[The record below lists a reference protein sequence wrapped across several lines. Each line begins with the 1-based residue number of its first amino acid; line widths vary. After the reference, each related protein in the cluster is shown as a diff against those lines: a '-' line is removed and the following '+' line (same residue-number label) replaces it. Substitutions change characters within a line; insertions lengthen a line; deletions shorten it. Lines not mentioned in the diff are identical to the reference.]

1 MELEVVL
8 TLLQDSKL
16 LANPKRIALL
26 RQIGVTGSISQGAKL
41 AGLSYKAAWDA
52 VSEMNQRSPEV
63 LVESAVGGRGGGGA
77 VLTRRGAR
85 FVQLYELLE
94 QVQAQALVALEDDSI
109 PLHSLLGVMA
119 RLSLQ
124 TSARNQFFGV
134 VERIESAGSDERIF
148 TALADGTVLCAS
160 ITRRSRERLA
170 LFPGKDVL
178 LLLKAPAIELIT
190 AAAPLSDFEV
200 NRLEGR
206 LTGLEDC
213 DQSVELQ
220 VRLNG
225 GDEACALVS
234 RDQARGLL
242 PGDTVRLRFA
252 PEQALVAALT

>member
-52 VSEMNQRSPEV
+52 VNEMNQRSPEM

-77 VLTRRGAR
+77 ALTRRGTR
-85 FVQLYELLE
+85 LVQLYELLE
-94 QVQAQALVALEDDSI
+94 QVQGQALVALEDDSI

-119 RLSLQ
+119 RMSLQ

-134 VERIESAGSDERIF
+134 VERIESIGPDERIF
-148 TALADGTVLCAS
+148 AALADGTVLCAS

-170 LFPGKDVL
+170 LLPGKDVL
-178 LLLKAPAIELIT
+178 LLLKAPAVELI
-190 AAAPLSDFEV
+190 ADAVPLSGSGL
-200 NRLEGR
+200 NRLEGQ

-213 DQSVELQ
+213 GQSIELQ
-220 VRLNG
+220 VRLGG

-242 PGDTVRLRFA
+242 PGDTVQLRFA
-252 PEQALVAALT
+252 PEQVLVAALT